1 MIAWLT
7 GTIGVFTAVAIALLM
22 RNDRLHARHGVG
34 WMLVAVG
41 FAGLGLYPGLLD
53 SIAGALGVA
62 YPPVLA
68 LMLGIV
74 LLVLK
79 ILIMDIER
87 SNLEIRHQRVVQRLA
102 MLEADFRQQ
111 EQKTDR

>member
-7 GTIGVFTAVAIALLM
+7 GGIGVCTAVAIVLLM
-22 RNDRLHARHGVG
+22 RHDRLHARHGVG
-34 WMLVAVG
+34 WMMVAAA
-41 FAGLGLYPGLLD
+41 FAGLGLYPDFLD
-53 SIAGALGVA
+53 SIAGALGIA

-68 LMLGIV
+68 LVLGIV

-79 ILIMDIER
+79 ILTMDIER
-87 SNLEIRHQRVVQRLA
+87 SNLEIRHQRLVQRLA

-111 EQKTDR
+111 AQKTDR